1 VKVADTT
8 LFEGGQYWG
17 LLRMDNLNRQCVR
30 ILAQHSQTGEW
41 KPVAE
46 FIIIN
51 GKLAF
56 TVYGESQH
64 TGTKG
69 AIEGGD
75 ANESGTNADTRTS
88 SDSEGSGGSS
98 KIIAS

>member
-17 LLRMDNLNRQCVR
+17 LLRIDNLNRQCVR
-30 ILAQHSQTGEW
+30 ILAQHSQTGKW

-64 TGTKG
+64 TGTEG
-69 AIEGGD
+69 VIEGGD
-75 ANESGTNADTRTS
+75 ANKPSSDTS
-88 SDSEGSGGSS
+88 SGGPS
-98 KIIAS
+98 KIITP